1 MLELM
6 LQIKVIAVL
15 NFTKMKFGQAA
26 FIHLHLLLL
35 LIVFLCV
42 SGSDRGEGLEV

>member
-35 LIVFLCV
+35 LIVFLRV